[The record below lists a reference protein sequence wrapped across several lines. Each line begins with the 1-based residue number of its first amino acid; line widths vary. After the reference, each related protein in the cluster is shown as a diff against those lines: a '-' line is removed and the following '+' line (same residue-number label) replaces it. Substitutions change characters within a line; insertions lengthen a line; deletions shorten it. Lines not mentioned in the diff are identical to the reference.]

1 MAHGD
6 ARSAGSRLI
15 AGIGVVTLAGM
26 VAMGTALAQQAK
38 DKTPPKAQAPAKS
51 APAGKGAPAAKDA
64 AQKDQSAWVK
74 LCEKA
79 PVQRIGNDGKPEVAN
94 GKPVIDEKEICLTH
108 HERLDGNTGMVV
120 VSAAVRKIEGQDK
133 EHLMVMVPLGA
144 AIPPGLKAAVYTKD
158 QWAKVAKN
166 EKIDPKTL
174 KPVDLKFVL
183 CHQGGCT
190 AETEATPDLINQM
203 KTGGGL
209 MVLAL
214 NASGQPIPFL
224 VPLDGFEASY
234 KGKPVDNKAYA
245 AARGELMKQ
254 IRARQIE
261 LIKQHQEQ
269 LKQKKDGEPVSN
281 NPFAPAVIPG
291 KEQAKEQAPP
301 KK

>member
-1 MAHGD
+1 MAHGI
-6 ARSAGSRLI
+6 ARAAGSRRLVAI
-15 AGIGVVTLAGM
+15 VGLMAVAGLAMMGVAV
-26 VAMGTALAQQAK
+26 AQQAK
-38 DKTPPKAQAPAKS
+38 DKAPAKP
-51 APAGKGAPAAKDA
+51 PAAKSTPPAKGAPAAA
-64 AQKDQSAWVK
+64 AAKDQSAWVK

-79 PVQRIGNDGKPEVAN
+79 PVQKVGAD
-94 GKPVIDEKEICLTH
+94 GKPVITDGKPAVDEKEICLTH

-120 VSAAVRKIEGQDK
+120 VSAAIRKIEGQDK

-166 EKIDPKTL
+166 EKIDTKSL

-190 AETEATPDLINQM
+190 AETEATADLVTSM

-214 NASGQPIPFL
+214 NAGGQPVPFL

-245 AARGELMKQ
+245 SARGELMKQ

-269 LKQKKDGEPVSN
+269 QKQKSGEAVSN
-281 NPFAPAVIPG
+281 NPFAPAIVPG
-291 KEQAKEQAPP
+291 KEPAKQSAPP

>member
-1 MAHGD
+1 MAHGISR
-6 ARSAGSRLI
+6 AAGSRL
-15 AGIGVVTLAGM
+15 M
-26 VAMGTALAQQAK
+26 VAGVGLAALIGLAVVGGAEAQQSK
-38 DKTPPKAQAPAKS
+38 DKAPPKQ
-51 APAGKGAPAAKDA
+51 APAAKAPAKGA
-64 AQKDQSAWVK
+64 APAADPKAPQSAWVK

-79 PVQRIGNDGKPEVAN
+79 PVAKVGADGKPVVVD
-94 GKPVIDEKEICLTH
+94 GKPAADEKEICLTH

-120 VSAAVRKIEGQDK
+120 VSAALRKVEGQDK
-133 EHLMVMVPLGA
+133 EHLMIMVPLGA

-166 EKIDPKTL
+166 EKVETKDL

-190 AETEATPDLINQM
+190 AEAEATSELISQM

-214 NASGQPIPFL
+214 NAGGQPVPFL
-224 VPLDGFEASY
+224 VPLDGFDASY
-234 KGKPVDNKAYA
+234 KGKPIDNKAYA
-245 AARGELMKQ
+245 SARGELMKQ

-269 LKQKKDGEPVSN
+269 QKEKSGQAPQT
-281 NPFAPAVIPG
+281 NPFSPPGNAAPA
-291 KEQAKEQAPP
+291 AKPPATASTPP

>member
-1 MAHGD
+1 MEHGV
-6 ARSAGSRLI
+6 ARAAGSRLI
-15 AGIGVVTLAGM
+15 AGIGLVALVGLATMG
-26 VAMGTALAQQAK
+26 VAVGQQAK
-38 DKTPPKAQAPAKS
+38 DKAPAKP
-51 APAGKGAPAAKDA
+51 PAAKSTPPAKGAPAAA
-64 AQKDQSAWVK
+64 APKDQSAWVK

-79 PVQRIGNDGKPEVAN
+79 PIQRVGAD
-94 GKPVIDEKEICLTH
+94 GKPVIADGKPAVDEKEICLTH

-120 VSAAVRKIEGQDK
+120 VSAAIRKIEGQDK

-144 AIPPGLKAAVYTKD
+144 ALPPGLKAAVYTKD

-166 EKIDPKTL
+166 EKIDTKSL

-190 AETEATPDLINQM
+190 AEAEAAPDFVNSM

-214 NASGQPIPFL
+214 NAGGQPVPFL
-224 VPLDGFEASY
+224 VPLDGFDASY

-245 AARGELMKQ
+245 SARGELMKQ

-269 LKQKKDGEPVSN
+269 QKQKGEAVSN
-281 NPFAPAVIPG
+281 NPFGPAIVPG
-291 KEQAKEQAPP
+291 KEPAKETAPP